1 MTATTRI
8 GGLDMQSHLASPL
21 GRRFG
26 WFAMLAAVASSM
38 PPVLIAMSVFRDWD
52 RVAQT
57 PTPLWVLPLVWLC
70 YAAFPLELL
79 CVGSGLLTGR
89 VERAARGG
97 LALVATLIVLVT
109 LFNVFD

>member
-1 MTATTRI
+1 
-8 GGLDMQSHLASPL
+8 MQSHVVSPL

-26 WFAMLAAVASSM
+26 WFAMLAAVAASI
-38 PPVLIAMSVFRDWD
+38 PPVLVAISVFRDWD
-52 RVAQT
+52 RVAQA

-70 YAAFPLELL
+70 YAAFPLALL

-89 VERAARGG
+89 VERATSGG

-109 LFNVFD
+109 LFNAFD